1 MFILVRLIL
10 LKTEWGLIFVSKPEA
25 LVGTFQELGP
35 ALGLEHPSQCP
46 SAACDKGRV
55 MDGSLGI
62 QSEPCSAVDVIF
74 LDIFSLLAKLRIL
87 SEVISG
93 GPINSTVFLLFCF
106 NICFS

>member
-1 MFILVRLIL
+1 MGFDFCVQA
-10 LKTEWGLIFVSKPEA
+10 K
-25 LVGTFQELGP
+25 GTCWYFSG
-35 ALGLEHPSQCP
+35 AGSCLGLEHPSQCP
-46 SAACDKGRV
+46 SAAYDKGRV

-93 GPINSTVFLLFCF
+93 GPINSTVFLQFCF
-106 NICFS
+106 NICFF

>member
-1 MFILVRLIL
+1 MFILVGLIL
-10 LKTEWGLIFVSKPEA
+10 LTEWGLIFVSKPKA

-46 SAACDKGRV
+46 SAAYDKGRV
-55 MDGSLGI
+55 MDGNLGI

-93 GPINSTVFLLFCF
+93 GPINSTVFLQFCF
-106 NICFS
+106 NICFF

>member
-1 MFILVRLIL
+1 
-10 LKTEWGLIFVSKPEA
+10 
-25 LVGTFQELGP
+25 
-35 ALGLEHPSQCP
+35 
-46 SAACDKGRV
+46 

-62 QSEPCSAVDVIF
+62 QSEPGSAVDVIF

-93 GPINSTVFLLFCF
+93 GPINSTVLLPFCF